1 MDAKKR
7 ILVLHDRGRVGR
19 SVVQQLQAAQV
30 PLREIDEPLPAD
42 EIVSAAFGCRA
53 IVAVGDRF
61 SEDPAVLLAA
71 NMPGVRSLVLVVRS
85 RRDFSTLRK
94 RGIPY
99 IVIQTAPLLEDV
111 IAAFEPTIATGRLV
125 LDGTDDAPLAFVA
138 ADDVAACA
146 IAAIDHDDYCGRV
159 VDVAT
164 PGDFTVSTLATAIAQ
179 ARGQRL
185 KVSAWPRWMIAGMR
199 ALGRAPFRLP
209 DDFVEQRPK
218 ENLTPLHRAPWRT
231 VEQVAAPP
239 SERSN
244 DHALGMH

>member
-7 ILVLHDRGRVGR
+7 ILVLHDRDRVGR
-19 SVVQQLQAAQV
+19 AVVRQLQAAQV
-30 PLREIDEPLPAD
+30 PLCEIDQPLPAD

-61 SEDPAVLLAA
+61 AADPAVLSAA
-71 NMPGVRSLVLVVRS
+71 SMPGVRSLVLVVRS
-85 RRDFSTLRK
+85 ARDFSTLRK
-94 RGIPY
+94 HGVPY
-99 IVIQTAPLLEDV
+99 TVIQTAPLLEEL
-111 IAAFEPTIATGRLV
+111 ITALEPTIATGRLV
-125 LDGTDDAPLAFVA
+125 LDGTDDASLAFVA

-146 IAAIDHDDYCGRV
+146 IVAIDHDDYCGRI
-159 VDVAT
+159 VDLAA
-164 PGDFTVSTLATAIAQ
+164 PGDFTVSTLATAIAR

-185 KVSAWPRWMIAGMR
+185 KVSAWPRWVIAGMR

-209 DDFVEQRPK
+209 AHFVAQRPT
-218 ENLTPLHRAPWRT
+218 ENLTPLHPAPWRT
-231 VEQVAAPP
+231 VEQVAAPA